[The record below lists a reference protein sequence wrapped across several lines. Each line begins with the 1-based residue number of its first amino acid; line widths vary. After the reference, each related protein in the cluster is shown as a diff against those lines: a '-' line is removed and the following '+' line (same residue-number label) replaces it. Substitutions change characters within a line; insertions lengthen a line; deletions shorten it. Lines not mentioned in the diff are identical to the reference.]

1 MGLLFQ
7 GINAT
12 SGLAVVGLM
21 GALIALNEIARRN
34 KWVGI
39 LVFTLLPLLLA
50 LGVTLGLLGSPTGKT
65 WFGWVK
71 VVSALAGVY
80 GFMAIRYT
88 KLGSTRFAFVFPGAI
103 LALNIAEAVYRELQI
118 FFTVTTPTVDA
129 GGILIQGGIWNVLN
143 ATAGLLCI
151 LTLTGFGGIA
161 VSKDKSKDMVWPD
174 MTWAYI
180 VGYTLWNFT
189 YVFNCISNRSM
200 YAGFAILAAALIS
213 ELLFKR
219 GAWLQHRAQILSLYA
234 IFSLSVDFQSID
246 AFKVLPIYEANRM
259 MALSTVSLIFNL
271 GVMAYILF
279 FMVKGKKNPLTHQIF
294 SHAAYFKKS
303 LVANNLTQ

>member
-1 MGLLFQ
+1 MGLLFE
-7 GINAT
+7 GIT
-12 SGLAVVGLM
+12 LQSGAAVVGLM
-21 GALIALNEIARRN
+21 AALIALNEIARRN

-39 LVFTLLPLLLA
+39 ALFTLLPIALA
-50 LGVTLGLLGSPTGKT
+50 VGVSLDLLGSPTGKT

-88 KLGSTRFAFVFPGAI
+88 KLGTTRFAYVFPGAI
-103 LALNIAEAVYRELQI
+103 LALNIAEAVYRELQVY
-118 FFTVTTPTVDA
+118 FTVSSPMVDA

-143 ATAGLLCI
+143 AIAGILCI
-151 LTLTGFGGIA
+151 VTLTGFGGIR
-161 VSKDKSKDMVWPD
+161 VSKDASRDMVWPD

-200 YAGFAILAAALIS
+200 YAGFGILTAALIA
-213 ELLFKR
+213 ELFFKR

-234 IFSLSVDFQSID
+234 IFSLSVDFQSLD
-246 AFKVLPIYEANRM
+246 ARSEERPCRERV
-259 MALSTVSLIFNL
+259 
-271 GVMAYILF
+271 
-279 FMVKGKKNPLTHQIF
+279 
-294 SHAAYFKKS
+294 
-303 LVANNLTQ
+303 